1 MIEIDSRLLLLI
13 EFCNFCTSSDQSRT
27 LDSILYDNMVYLIV
41 ARLLQSRAFHS
52 AQHFLLSILKVPRN
66 CISLLT
72 ILFHSGAKN
81 TTKDNPTSKNFRD
94 QCLVLIGNLV
104 FAKDEKISNL
114 SLNYLLWSSVND
126 NFELRSRVITL
137 IFT

>member
-1 MIEIDSRLLLLI
+1 
-13 EFCNFCTSSDQSRT
+13 
-27 LDSILYDNMVYLIV
+27 MVYLIV